1 VAEHRFDPIAFVFGG
16 LALAAGTIV
25 LTGGE
30 LTSEGRVLLPLG
42 LITLGIAV
50 LLSVLRRDPRVAA
63 AFDTTAD
70 PSDDDGRSDLD
81 DLFAP
86 VDDVLTHWPPDSAPR
101 PAGTDAGGDTLAD
114 TGVAAEADVGAG
126 ATSSD
131 DETVADDTVT
141 NDTVTDDTVTG
152 DTVTGETS
160 TDDTTT
166 DDTVTN
172 ETSDD
177 DTVTDDTRPGDGP
190 H

>member
-30 LTSEGRVLLPLG
+30 LTNEGRVLLPLG

-50 LLSVLRRDPRVAA
+50 LLSVLRRDPRVTA
-63 AFDTTAD
+63 AFEPPAE

-101 PAGTDAGGDTLAD
+101 PAGPVTGDDTLTDTDTD
-114 TGVAAEADVGAG
+114 TGVAADADTGAG
-126 ATSSD
+126 TAPSD
-131 DETVADDTVT
+131 DTPSDDTPADDTVADDTVA
-141 NDTVTDDTVTG
+141 DGTVTDDTP
-152 DTVTGETS
+152 
-160 TDDTTT
+160 
-166 DDTVTN
+166 
-172 ETSDD
+172 
-177 DTVTDDTRPGDGP
+177 PGGGP

>member
-1 VAEHRFDPIAFVFGG
+1 MAEHRFDPIAFVFGG

-30 LTSEGRVLLPLG
+30 LTNEGRVLLPLG

-63 AFDTTAD
+63 AFAPAD

-101 PAGTDAGGDTLAD
+101 PAGTDAGDDTLTD

-131 DETVADDTVT
+131 DPPADDTVADDTVA
-141 NDTVTDDTVTG
+141 DGTVTDDTP
-152 DTVTGETS
+152 
-160 TDDTTT
+160 
-166 DDTVTN
+166 
-172 ETSDD
+172 
-177 DTVTDDTRPGDGP
+177 PGGGP